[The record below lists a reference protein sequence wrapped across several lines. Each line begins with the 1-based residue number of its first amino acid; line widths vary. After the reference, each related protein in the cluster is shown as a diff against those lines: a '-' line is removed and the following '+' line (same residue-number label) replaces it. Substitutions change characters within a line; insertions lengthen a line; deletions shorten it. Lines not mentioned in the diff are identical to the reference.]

1 MLYKKIHR
9 QYLRE
14 FRVGMKF
21 KTSSGEVYEVTEK
34 PQIIM
39 YEFFNRYFDDCI
51 SVSIIELVGEN
62 SFPRN
67 ITLINKFGRT
77 LTYYAI

>member
-1 MLYKKIHR
+1 
-9 QYLRE
+9 
-14 FRVGMKF
+14 
-21 KTSSGEVYEVTEK
+21 
-34 PQIIM
+34 M
-39 YEFFNRYFDDCI
+39 YEFFNHYFDDCI
-51 SVSIIELVGEN
+51 SVSIIELVGVN